1 MWLKY
6 DVCLN
11 DFLFHDSGIKFI
23 KTFII
28 YFLLFN
34 IFTHKS
40 TYFPGNSDQSSTS
53 KSGLAPMLPA
63 SRLLVE
69 AFGLMTR
76 QIPATGPKG
85 HLLKGDVL
93 KFIEEN
99 KVPRLNLQAAKQESS
114 SINKKPMQPDVK
126 KVAKAPEGL

>member
-6 DVCLN
+6 DVYLN
-11 DFLFHDSGIKFI
+11 SSLFHDSDIKFI
-23 KTFII
+23 NHS
-28 YFLLFN
+28 LSAFN
-34 IFTHKS
+34 IFTHKF
-40 TYFPGNSDQSSTS
+40 TCFPGNANESISS
-53 KSGLAPMLPA
+53 KPELAPMLPA

-69 AFGLMTR
+69 AFGLMTK

-99 KVPRLNLQAAKQESS
+99 KVSRLHLQAAKQESS
-114 SINKKPMQPDVK
+114 FINKKPEQPDVK